1 MAQRRRII
9 SKQSASPS
17 CTRRYIEG
25 VADTLELSFDEDG
38 QVVLSFVT
46 PVENLDEGNELCM
59 MVESLLT
66 VADHR
71 CSGLGSRQATQIYLL
86 DKNEEGERTWFLLA
100 DILSHMLDTR

>member
-1 MAQRRRII
+1 
-9 SKQSASPS
+9 
-17 CTRRYIEG
+17 
-25 VADTLELSFDEDG
+25 
-38 QVVLSFVT
+38 
-46 PVENLDEGNELCM
+46 M